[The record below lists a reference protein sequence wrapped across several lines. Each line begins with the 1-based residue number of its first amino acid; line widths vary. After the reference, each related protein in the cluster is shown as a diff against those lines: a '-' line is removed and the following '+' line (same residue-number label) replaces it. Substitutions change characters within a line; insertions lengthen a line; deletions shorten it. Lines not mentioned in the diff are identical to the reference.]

1 MTTKLTM
8 LATYQTNFA
17 VQSVRDPVT
26 KETDIEVV
34 AGEGENKSS
43 EAFSFV
49 FSDIETDGQTKEELT
64 NEARKVAYHA
74 LIFALERTVE
84 RLTETLE
91 KLNVPG
97 AAPTTFPQSGG
108 ASA

>member
-17 VQSVRDPVT
+17 VQSVRDPLT
-26 KETDIEVV
+26 KETNIEVV

-49 FSDIETDGQTKEELT
+49 FSDIETDGQSKEELT
-64 NEARKVAYHA
+64 VEARKVAYHA

-84 RLTETLE
+84 RLTETLDT
-91 KLNVPG
+91 LNTPG
-97 AAPTTFPQSGG
+97 AAPTTFPQGG

>member
-17 VQSVRDPVT
+17 VQSVRDPIT

-43 EAFSFV
+43 EAFSLA
-49 FSDIETDGQTKEELT
+49 FSYIETDGQSKEELT
-64 NEARKVAYHA
+64 TEARKVAYHA

-84 RLTETLE
+84 RLTETL
-91 KLNVPG
+91 NGMNTPG
-97 AAPTTFPQSGG
+97 AAPTTFPQGG